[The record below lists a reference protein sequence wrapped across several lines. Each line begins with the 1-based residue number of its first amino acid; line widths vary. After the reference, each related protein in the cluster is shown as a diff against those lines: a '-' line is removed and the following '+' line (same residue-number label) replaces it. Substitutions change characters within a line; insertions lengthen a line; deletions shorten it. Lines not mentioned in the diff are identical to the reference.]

1 MCNRI
6 LNLDPSDGLAFHC
19 KMVAMLQTGKFDEA
33 LKQMEANKL
42 ELELSFEQA
51 YAHYRLNN
59 LDRSLAI
66 LDSLKV
72 PQVAGQYNNN
82 NYYYHN
88 NNYNNYWH
96 HNNNNRHH
104 NNNNNY
110 WYHNNNYY

>member
-1 MCNRI
+1 MCQVCNRI

-72 PQVAGQYNNN
+72 PQVGGQYNNN
-82 NYYYHN
+82 NYYYSVPLFVSIFPGLASN
-88 NNYNNYWH
+88 LQIFLNSF
-96 HNNNNRHH
+96 
-104 NNNNNY
+104 
-110 WYHNNNYY
+110 